1 MHLLTAEHVPLAR
14 PRADWQ
20 AGHMLR
26 KAGSVY
32 LQATG
37 DAVDRGLKVADQAAR
52 SQPRNGASFAS
63 RA

>member
-32 LQATG
+32 LQAT
-37 DAVDRGLKVADQAAR
+37 VDRGLKVADQAAR
-52 SQPRNGASFAS
+52 SQPRNGAAVAS
-63 RA
+63 RT